1 MLPRF
6 SFFSRVPDMSSQSTP
21 FTQTNPP
28 GGPKLSDEDESGD
41 SSSESGAAVDIFGYE
56 NFYKQN
62 GHGEIGT
69 ATDPEDE
76 DPNDMVLD
84 DYMYARKR
92 SHFLYN
98 FYHYL

>member
-1 MLPRF
+1 
-6 SFFSRVPDMSSQSTP
+6 MSTRSTP
-21 FTQTNPP
+21 FAQKNPS
-28 GGPKLSDEDESGD
+28 GGPNLSSSSNSSNNEDESGD
-41 SSSESGAAVDIFGYE
+41 SSSSESGAAVDIFGYE